1 MVKSNF
7 ISPAYG
13 VQRINI
19 DDLVSQK
26 ANPNS
31 MTGKSWDALQQS
43 IFNSGYTFPVIIA
56 NNNEYDPL
64 TEGKEKPSLIEL
76 SDGESSF
83 TSAGKVGTQV
93 SNDEIASYY
102 RYRLIDGS
110 HRTQVIRLGTHYF
123 NNGYDDSDNW
133 SKGINIPEK
142 PGIPMLAYL
151 SWRENFSIP
160 AVLLDMDETQQ
171 MSAEILHNTAR
182 GSHSLDSMR
191 DIVYNL
197 INVAGMSEEWVSANL
212 YLDLSSIK
220 RMQQLSGLKASFQ
233 DIDAADMCWTPE
245 SDDSYRR
252 KMTAYLTREATKF
265 IEIYRSEHPDEII
278 PTSGTSLE
286 IALSLGFDQ
295 QEIMKQHADEI
306 NSIIDK

>member
-1 MVKSNF
+1 MSKKLMTVNWEDLKVGDEFPDSGAV
-7 ISPAYG
+7 ITELWPWQESPCYEL
-13 VQRINI
+13 RTKN
-19 DDLVSQK
+19 K
-26 ANPNS
+26 
-31 MTGKSWDALQQS
+31 K
-43 IFNSGYTFPVIIA
+43 II
-56 NNNEYDPL
+56 
-64 TEGKEKPSLIEL
+64 
-76 SDGESSF
+76 DGEEIF
-83 TSAGKVGTQV
+83 V
-93 SNDEIASYY
+93 DESVIASKDHLFSVVTEKSFDEYETTKASKEQTNKQAINWIACEDAY
-102 RYRLIDGS
+102 NIFKTAKTEVIDG
-110 HRTQVIRLGTHYF
+110 VEVNLAIVPGT
-123 NNGYDDSDNW
+123 
-133 SKGINIPEK
+133 
-142 PGIPMLAYL
+142 L
-151 SWRENFSIP
+151 SEIIIVPYKNLEPQKCRCITTTHGTFTISN
-160 AVLLDMDETQQ
+160 VLFGQ
-171 MSAEILHNTAR
+171 TAR

-265 IEIYRSEHPDEII
+265 IEIYRSEHPEEII